1 MTGGTA
7 PDDPLST
14 WLAGEGLSVL
24 ERIVLEALDIVGVLD
39 TDLRIRYLNRTG
51 PGMTREA
58 ALGRS
63 VLDLTPPGYQVL
75 FRVRRALDE

>member
-1 MTGGTA
+1 
-7 PDDPLST
+7 
-14 WLAGEGLSVL
+14 
-24 ERIVLEALDIVGVLD
+24 
-39 TDLRIRYLNRTG
+39 
-51 PGMTREA
+51 MTREA